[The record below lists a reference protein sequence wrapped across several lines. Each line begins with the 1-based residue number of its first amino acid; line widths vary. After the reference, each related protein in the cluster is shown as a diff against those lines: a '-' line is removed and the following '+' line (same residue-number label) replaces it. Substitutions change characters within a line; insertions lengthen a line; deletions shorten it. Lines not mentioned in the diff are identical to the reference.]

1 MVALRAPRSATV
13 GALLLAGLLARA
25 QEDDD
30 GLVVYGWD
38 SDALEEQDEWG
49 LPAFRE
55 RHIKVHHLSPSF
67 GRNAGG
73 LLVNATGK
81 GASSSVAAPAVTM
94 PCGRMA
100 YAPALSVQVLW

>member
-1 MVALRAPRSATV
+1 MVGLRAPRSATA

-38 SDALEEQDEWG
+38 ADALEEQDEWG

-81 GASSSVAAPAVTM
+81 GASSFSRRQP
-94 PCGRMA
+94 
-100 YAPALSVQVLW
+100 

>member
-1 MVALRAPRSATV
+1 MAWHRSHRLQRSFESHCWTQRWPLR
-13 GALLLAGLLARA
+13 ALLLAGLLARA

-81 GASSSVAAPAVTM
+81 GASSSSRRQP
-94 PCGRMA
+94 
-100 YAPALSVQVLW
+100 